1 MFIRHD
7 TRYKLAAL
15 TAELWGRGHDIDGVE
30 EADAVGTGGAQQRES
45 RLPQMAAAS
54 VVFSLC
60 SIRHALTQAAQV
72 VDPLT
77 SLGLPAL
84 PLAWSHESH
93 SCPRIF

>member
-1 MFIRHD
+1 
-7 TRYKLAAL
+7 
-15 TAELWGRGHDIDGVE
+15 
-30 EADAVGTGGAQQRES
+30 
-45 RLPQMAAAS
+45 MAAAS

-60 SIRHALTQAAQV
+60 SIRHALTRAAQV

>member
-1 MFIRHD
+1 
-7 TRYKLAAL
+7 
-15 TAELWGRGHDIDGVE
+15 
-30 EADAVGTGGAQQRES
+30 
-45 RLPQMAAAS
+45 MAAAS

-60 SIRHALTQAAQV
+60 SIRHTLTQAAQV

>member
-30 EADAVGTGGAQQRES
+30 EADTAGTGGASSAEVGYPRRRPRRS
-45 RLPQMAAAS
+45 
-54 VVFSLC
+54 FSPLC
-60 SIRHALTQAAQV
+60 SVRHALTQAPRV
-72 VDPLT
+72 SELLT
-77 SLGLPAL
+77 PQELPAL

-93 SCPRIF
+93 VCTRIS